1 MTNNQHLEGPTQRT
15 RRENREEDTST
26 EDKDKGQG
34 QTLRTKERR
43 RREERDQNRSP
54 ENRDKG
60 QGQEESDRG
69 LPTKRTRVEHKGSHE
84 FAKVS

>member
-34 QTLRTKERR
+34 Q
-43 RREERDQNRSP
+43 
-54 ENRDKG
+54 
-60 QGQEESDRG
+60 EESDRG